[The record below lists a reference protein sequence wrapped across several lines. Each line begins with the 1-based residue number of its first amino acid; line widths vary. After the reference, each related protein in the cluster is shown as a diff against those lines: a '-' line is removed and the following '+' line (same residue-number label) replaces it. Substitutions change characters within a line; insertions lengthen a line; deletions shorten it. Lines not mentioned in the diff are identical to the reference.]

1 MREALGEVERQI
13 EGFRAD
19 EARVRSEIGGYIQ
32 RLENAPRRQRALQ
45 EMSRDHQT
53 TRELYDGLRKRYEQA
68 QLDEGAQ
75 TGDAGPRFRI
85 LDAAVPPSGPAA
97 PNRMLLLFFALL
109 GAVGAAVAAASVA
122 ESVDTSFR
130 SADEVRAF
138 TRLPV
143 LASIPRMSTAGD
155 VRARRLRFVAVA
167 VSVLL
172 AAGVLMQASRVV
184 ARGNYAL
191 VSMLFRSR
199 S

>member
-122 ESVDTSFR
+122 RLHPAAGAGEHPAHEHR
-130 SADEVRAF
+130 RRRAGAPPALRGGGRVRAAG
-138 TRLPV
+138 RRRADAGLP
-143 LASIPRMSTAGD
+143 RRG
-155 VRARRLRFVAVA
+155 ARELRP
-167 VSVLL
+167 
-172 AAGVLMQASRVV
+172 GVHAFPEPFLT
-184 ARGNYAL
+184 
-191 VSMLFRSR
+191 
-199 S
+199 